1 MDGRSGTGE
10 GMMPA
15 TVTLFRPAAIESR
28 AEGAD
33 AETLAVDTPWSWSV
47 FALAA
52 AIITTALLLGILVRV
67 EVTGRARGAV
77 VPVGGERLIDATA
90 SGIVAEVYHGRGERV
105 RAGDPLLRID
115 SPQAEAG
122 IVAANGALA
131 AERLTSGDD
140 SSFIRQRD
148 ALRTRATIQREQI
161 DSATRSVTLREET
174 MKRRIALHD
183 AGLASGSDVDV
194 DRDAVE
200 GARRQLGAA
209 RAELVQT
216 SQEIAALE
224 ESHQARRL
232 DRQVR
237 IAQAAAGRSAAR
249 VPLGQLVVRAGASG
263 TIESLAARAGDV
275 VATGAP
281 LGRIV
286 PDDVPLRIVCFL
298 RQDDRR
304 FVRTGAV
311 ARIELDELPKIE
323 FGTVP
328 ARVIGIS
335 RDLATDADVHEVLAG
350 TDPLAAVYRV
360 ELEPLGNVRALR
372 AGMLLRARFVL
383 GRERPL
389 ALLFAPLRRWAG

>member
-67 EVTGRARGAV
+67 ERTGRARGAV
-77 VPVGGERLIDATA
+77 VPVGGER
-90 SGIVAEVYHGRGERV
+90 
-105 RAGDPLLRID
+105 
-115 SPQAEAG
+115 
-122 IVAANGALA
+122 
-131 AERLTSGDD
+131 
-140 SSFIRQRD
+140 
-148 ALRTRATIQREQI
+148 
-161 DSATRSVTLREET
+161 
-174 MKRRIALHD
+174 
-183 AGLASGSDVDV
+183 
-194 DRDAVE
+194 
-200 GARRQLGAA
+200 
-209 RAELVQT
+209 AELVQT
-216 SQEIAALE
+216 SQEIVALE

-350 TDPLAAVYRV
+350 TDPLAAGYRV